1 MRFAAVV
8 LLFAAGLAGPVLAAP
23 AKALAPELQPLGFLV
38 GRWTAG
44 ESKTAQGTASGRS
57 AFSVEAGGK
66 ALLRRD
72 HTALKGPDGKRAG
85 AMDQVMLIYPE
96 GGTFRADYSDG
107 EHVIHY
113 AKAKVEPGRSVTF
126 DAPGQGGAPS
136 FRLSY
141 ALDGADALKV
151 SFEMAP
157 PGEAA
162 FKPVAQGE
170 MKRAPA
176 KARRAKKKAEA

>member
-1 MRFAAVV
+1 MRFAVV
-8 LLFAAGLAGPVLAAP
+8 AFLLAAGLAGPALAAP

-44 ESKTAQGTASGRS
+44 EGKTAQGTASGRS
-57 AFSVEAGGK
+57 AFSIEAGGK

-72 HTALKGPDGKRAG
+72 HTTLKGPDGKRAG
-85 AMDQVMLIYPE
+85 ALDQVMLIYPE

-107 EHVIHY
+107 QHVIHY
-113 AKAKVEPGRSVTF
+113 AKARVEPGRSVVF
-126 DAPGQGGAPS
+126 DAPGQAGAPS

-141 ALDGADALKV
+141 AAEGADALKV
-151 SFEMAP
+151 SFEMAA
-157 PGEAA
+157 PGETA
-162 FKPVAQGE
+162 FRPVAVGE

-176 KARRAKKKAEA
+176 KARKSKKKVAA